1 MTTLARALAGSFA
14 LVVSVHGA
22 VAAAAAPRAIDPVK
36 STAQFTVQHVFVEHV
51 TGTIPII
58 SGSVVLEPNS
68 VIPVSATAVL
78 DASKVQSGD
87 RDRDDS
93 LRSPDFFDVKKF
105 PTWTFTSTKV
115 MHQGPAAFGMDGML
129 TIHGVTQP
137 EHLDVTVR
145 GAAAHPEYRAVGKV
159 DRHAFGM
166 TVTRID
172 PAIGGIASI
181 TLDIV
186 LKSAGT
192 QTSLPSNSL

>member
-1 MTTLARALAGSFA
+1 MTTLTLARALACSFA
-14 LVVSVHGA
+14 VVILVHGT
-22 VAAAAAPRAIDPVK
+22 VAFGDEPRAIDSAK
-36 STAQFTVQHVFVEHV
+36 SKAQFTVQHVFVEHV
-51 TGTIPII
+51 TGTVPIV
-58 SGSVVLEPNS
+58 SGTVVLEPDS

-78 DASKVQSGD
+78 DAGKVQSSD
-87 RDRDDS
+87 RDRDES

-105 PTWTFTSTKV
+105 PMWTFTSTKITPE
-115 MHQGPAAFGMDGML
+115 GPAAFGMDGTL
-129 TIHGVTQP
+129 TVHGLTQP

-145 GAAAHPEYRAVGKV
+145 GDAAHPEYRAAGTI

-186 LKSAGT
+186 LR
-192 QTSLPSNSL
+192 